1 MQVVVAHATR
11 ALSLLLLAGV
21 LGLASVAA
29 AQGPPPKDP
38 AALPPTELGI
48 KYRLSLMASG
58 GLDLDVFGE
67 VVNFGLS
74 CDNNLTEG
82 PTACNQQQRI
92 VQVDQLLH
100 YPDVYIR
107 TQRRF
112 NASAGF
118 GIFQKD
124 EIIVQVS
131 RSSSAAEP
139 NIRLGNYISGEG
151 TRPLRA
157 TFTTYKDQSI
167 EGGLRHYLKAVGRS
181 KSYVNLLYGRRRVE
195 AITAD
200 LVAAGN
206 DGNLGTVRFYD
217 KATLSTA
224 AIVFGVTYEKGIF
237 GGYLEAGFRWTAKL
251 AQQDGDLS
259 ALGVAMINDTGSRI
273 FMPANVGILVRF

>member
-1 MQVVVAHATR
+1 MRAVAAHLTR
-11 ALSLLLLAGV
+11 ALGMLLLAGV
-21 LGLASVAA
+21 SGLASVAA
-29 AQGPPPKDP
+29 AQGPPPTDP
-38 AALPPTELGI
+38 AKLPPTELGI

-67 VVNFGLS
+67 VVTVGLS
-74 CDNNLTEG
+74 CDNAITVG
-82 PTACNQQQRI
+82 STACNQQQRI

-100 YPDVYIR
+100 YPDVYI
-107 TQRRF
+107 TTPRRF
-112 NASAGF
+112 TASAGF

-131 RSSSAAEP
+131 RSTSAAEP
-139 NIRLGNYISGEG
+139 NLRLGTLITGEG
-151 TRPLRA
+151 NRALRA

-167 EGGLRHYLKAVGRS
+167 EGGLRHYLRAVGRS

-200 LVAAGN
+200 LIATGN
-206 DGNLGTVRFYD
+206 DGKLGTVRFYD

-224 AIVFGVTYEKGIF
+224 AVVFGVTYEKGIF

-251 AQQDGDLS
+251 ARQDGDLS
-259 ALGVAMINDTGSRI
+259 ALGVDMINDTGSRI
-273 FMPANVGILVRF
+273 FMPASVGILVRF

>member
-1 MQVVVAHATR
+1 MRGVAAYMTR
-11 ALSLLLLAGV
+11 ALLCAGV
-21 LGLASVAA
+21 LSLASVAA
-29 AQGPPPKDP
+29 AQGPPPNDP
-38 AALPPTELGI
+38 VALPPTELGI

-67 VVNFGLS
+67 VVTFGLS
-74 CDNNLTEG
+74 CDNEITTG

-100 YPDVYIR
+100 YPDVYIK
-107 TQRRF
+107 TQRRL

-124 EIIVQVS
+124 ELIVQVS

-139 NIRLGNYISGEG
+139 NIRLGNYITGEG

-167 EGGLRHYLKAVGRS
+167 EGGLRHYLRAVGRS
-181 KSYVNLLYGRRRVE
+181 KSYVNLLYGKRMVE

-200 LVAAGN
+200 LTAAGS

-217 KATLSTA
+217 KATLNTA
-224 AIVFGVTYEKGIF
+224 AIVFGVTYEKGII

-259 ALGVAMINDTGSRI
+259 ALGVAMINDTASRI
-273 FMPANVGILVRF
+273 FMPANVGLLLRF

>member
-1 MQVVVAHATR
+1 MRVTAAHLAR
-11 ALSLLLLAGV
+11 AILCLCVLST
-21 LGLASVAA
+21 ASVAA

-67 VVNFGLS
+67 VVTFGLS
-74 CDNNLTEG
+74 CDNDITTG
-82 PTACNQQQRI
+82 PTACSQQQRI

-100 YPDVYIR
+100 YPDVYIK
-107 TQRRF
+107 TQRRL

-139 NIRLGNYISGEG
+139 DIQLGNYISGEG
-151 TRPLRA
+151 TRALRA
-157 TFTTYKDQSI
+157 TFATYKDQSI

-181 KSYVNLLYGRRRVE
+181 KSYINLLYGRRRIE

-200 LVAAGN
+200 LVATGN
-206 DGNLGTVRFYD
+206 DGQLGTVRFYD
-217 KATLSTA
+217 KATVSTA
-224 AIVFGVTYEKGIF
+224 AVVFGVTYEKGIF
-237 GGYLEAGFRWTAKL
+237 GGYVEAGFRWTAKL
-251 AQQDGDLS
+251 ARQDGDLS

-273 FMPANVGILVRF
+273 FMPANVGLLVRF

>member
-1 MQVVVAHATR
+1 MRAAAVHLTR
-11 ALSLLLLAGV
+11 ALSMLLLAGV
-21 LGLASVAA
+21 VGLASVAA

-38 AALPPTELGI
+38 ASLPPTELGI

-67 VVNFGLS
+67 VVTFGLS
-74 CDNNLTEG
+74 CTNDQSDG
-82 PTACNQQQRI
+82 PTSCNQQTRI
-92 VQVDQLLH
+92 VQVDQQLH

-139 NIRLGNYISGEG
+139 NIRVGNYISGEG
-151 TRPLRA
+151 TRALRG
-157 TFTTYKDQSI
+157 TFTTYQDQSI

-200 LVAAGN
+200 LIAAGS

-217 KATLSTA
+217 KATLPTA
-224 AIVFGVTYEKGIF
+224 AVVFGATYEKGIF
-237 GGYLEAGFRWTAKL
+237 GGYVEAGFRWTAKL
-251 AQQDGDLS
+251 VRQDGDLS
-259 ALGVAMINDTGSRI
+259 ALGVEMINDTASRI
-273 FMPANVGILVRF
+273 FMPANVGLLIRF